1 MSMMKTN
8 LNQESIMEE
17 WQPEDLNPETKEILG
32 RIANTIRQLAMDANQ
47 KANSG
52 HPGLPL
58 GCAEIGAYLWGW
70 AMRFNPKNPH
80 WINRDRF
87 ILSAGHGCLLQYA
100 CLHLS
105 GYDLS
110 IEDLKNF
117 RQLHSKTPGHP
128 EKLDTAGIE
137 TTTGP
142 LGQGFGNAAG
152 TALGLK
158 LLAEKFNTETCKLF
172 DNKVIT
178 LAGDGC
184 IMEGVTSEV
193 SSLSGHLK
201 LDNLIAIYDSN
212 NICLDGP
219 LAETCSEDTLARYK
233 AYGWD
238 VFEVDGHDFDS
249 IHRAFSQIRHHQERP
264 CLILAHTI
272 IGKGAPN
279 KAGTHKAHGSPLGEE
294 EVRAAKVALGLPEEE
309 FYIPQAVINY
319 FESKQ
324 QDYQKLESNW
334 NTLFSTW
341 ADDNKDKAQ
350 EFGLMLER
358 KIPDDIEAQLNQLE
372 IKTPFPGRK
381 ASQAVTEFLGN
392 ELPFLY
398 GGSADLSCSDMTM
411 MKQFPIVA
419 PGIFTGRNI
428 KFGVREFG
436 MGTMAIGLYQTQMI
450 LPYVGTFLTFT
461 DYMRNSIR
469 LAALQQSH
477 VIYQMTHDSI
487 FLGQDGPT
495 HQPVEHYASLRTIPH
510 LHFIRPAGNHEVKMA
525 WIAALR
531 YVGPT
536 IIALT
541 RQNIPDMPETVVPYA
556 EGLGRGAY
564 IVKKESGQAAYTLV
578 ATGSELS
585 LALDTAKELEKRG
598 HPTRVVSMPCWELFE
613 AQDDEYQQKVFGGDI
628 GKRVAIEAGVDQGWH
643 KYIGRE
649 GIAICMEDFGAS
661 APYQDIVQEFGYN
674 VDAILERIL

>member
-1 MSMMKTN
+1 MTTFKTCST
-8 LNQESIMEE
+8 QEGIMED
-17 WQPEDLNPETKEILG
+17 WQPEDLNPETKDMLG
-32 RIANTIRQLAMDANQ
+32 KIANTIRQLAMDANQ

-58 GCAEIGAYLWGW
+58 GCAEIGAYLWGLG
-70 AMRFNPKNPH
+70 MRFNPKDPL
-80 WINRDRF
+80 WLGRDHF

-100 CLHLS
+100 CLHLA

-110 IEDLKNF
+110 LDELKNF

-158 LLAEKFNTETCKLF
+158 LLADKFNTEKVELF
-172 DNKVIT
+172 DNKVIA

-184 IMEGVTSEV
+184 IMEGISSEV

-201 LDNLIAIYDSN
+201 LDNLIVFYDSN
-212 NICLDGP
+212 NVCLDGP

-238 VFEVDGHDFDS
+238 VFEIDGHDLDA
-249 IHRAFSQIRHHQERP
+249 IHRTFSQIRHHQERP
-264 CLILAHTI
+264 TLILAHTI

-294 EVRAAKVALGLPEEE
+294 EVRAAKAALGLPDEE

-319 FESKQ
+319 FENRQKHSE
-324 QDYQKLESNW
+324 KLEAEW
-334 NTLFSTW
+334 NSQYESW
-341 ADDNKDKAQ
+341 AQDHPEKAD
-350 EFGLMLER
+350 EFRLMLEK
-358 KIPDDIEAQLNQLE
+358 KIPDNIEEQLNKLE

-381 ASQAVTEFLGN
+381 ASQAVAQFLGN

-411 MKQFPIVA
+411 MSQFPVVA

-436 MGTMAIGLYQTQMI
+436 MGTMAVGLEQTQMI
-450 LPYVGTFLTFT
+450 LPYVGTFLTFS
-461 DYMRNSIR
+461 DYMRNALR
-469 LAALQQSH
+469 LAALQKSH
-477 VIYQMTHDSI
+477 VIYQMTHDSV
-487 FLGQDGPT
+487 FLGEDGPT
-495 HQPVEHYASLRTIPH
+495 HQPVEHYAALRAIPN

-531 YVGPT
+531 YQGPT
-536 IIALT
+536 VLALT
-541 RQNIPDMPETVVPYA
+541 RQNIPDMPETVVPFA

-564 IVKKESGQAAYTLV
+564 IVKKETSTPSYTLI

-585 LALDTAKELEKRG
+585 LALDTARELEKRG
-598 HPTRVVSMPCWELFE
+598 HATRVISMPCWKLFE
-613 AQDDEYQQKVFGGDI
+613 AQSDAYKKQIFGGDI
-628 GKRVAIEAGVDQGWH
+628 GKRVVIEAGIEQGWH
-643 KYIGRE
+643 KYIGSD
-649 GIAICMEDFGAS
+649 GIAICMEGFGAS
-661 APYQDIVQEFGYN
+661 APYRDIVEEFGFS